1 MVRMLGPR
9 VRPADLAAVRLP
21 PKQAD
26 PYYLTPEW
34 RELRRQTLER
44 DGGVCTV
51 PGCGRAAVVADHIVA
66 RKAGGADALHNTR
79 SLCRLHDNR
88 FRERPT
94 RSTRGGR
101 GFVSPPP
108 A

>member
-1 MVRMLGPR
+1 MVRMLAPR
-9 VRPADLAAVRLP
+9 LPLARTAIVRLP
-21 PKQAD
+21 PKEAD

-51 PGCGRAAVVADHIVA
+51 PGCGRPGVVADHIVS

-88 FRERPT
+88 FREGPT
-94 RSTRGGR
+94 ERRCERAEG
-101 GFVSPPP
+101 
-108 A
+108 

>member
-1 MVRMLGPR
+1 MVRMLAPR
-9 VRPADLAAVRLP
+9 VRAADFAIVRLP
-21 PKQAD
+21 PKAAD

-44 DGGVCTV
+44 DGGVCTA
-51 PGCGRAAVVADHIVA
+51 PACGRPAIVADHIVA

-88 FRERPT
+88 FREDPT
-94 RSTRGGR
+94 GR
-101 GFVSPPP
+101 RRERAEG
-108 A
+108 

>member
-1 MVRMLGPR
+1 MVRMLAPR
-9 VRPADLAAVRLP
+9 LPLARTAIVRLP
-21 PKQAD
+21 PKETD
-26 PYYLTPEW
+26 PYYLTTEW

-51 PGCGRAAVVADHIVA
+51 PGCGRAAVVADHIVS

-88 FRERPT
+88 FREGPT
-94 RSTRGGR
+94 GRRCERAGG
-101 GFVSPPP
+101 
-108 A
+108 